1 MTYKPTIPE
10 CDQFFMVFP
19 AQLTVARH
27 LISNAP
33 DAAMAYAVF
42 MYALCD
48 VEKDTGVI
56 RIDKRQLATKLAM
69 PQEHIDTA
77 MAFLRIVGI
86 FYTAQDGWKVFDKLC
101 FNPHLAW
108 KGDKPTRQARR
119 RLTAP
124 LRLAKLP
131 PSSTACWR
139 SISCPRISLACSLVI
154 AALSS
159 SLPAACA
166 DWPKRTAVFG
176 MTAGRGRPSGF
187 TATFLPG

>member
-19 AQLTVARH
+19 AQLTVACR

-42 MYALCD
+42 MHALCD
-48 VEKDTGVI
+48 LGQDTGVI
-56 RIDKRQLATKLAM
+56 RIDKRPLATKLAL
-69 PQEHIDTA
+69 PQEHIETT
-77 MAFLRIVGI
+77 MAFLRLAGI
-86 FYTAQDGWKVFDKLC
+86 FYIAQDGWKVFDKLC

-124 LRLAKLP
+124 LRLANVQ
-131 PSSTACWR
+131 S
-139 SISCPRISLACSLVI
+139 
-154 AALSS
+154 
-159 SLPAACA
+159 
-166 DWPKRTAVFG
+166 F
-176 MTAGRGRPSGF
+176 
-187 TATFLPG
+187 